1 MATLRTNTD
10 KVQKEQSITTKRL
23 LKKGEVKIIN
33 LAIRKEKLTALLND
47 GRELSIPLEW
57 FAKWGVENIT
67 ADKLKKYEIWQG
79 KNIHFTEINE
89 VLGIEKFTGG
99 FNASC

>member
-1 MATLRTNTD
+1 MPTLRTN
-10 KVQKEQSITTKRL
+10 KSEIKQPILPKIKAQKSVE
-23 LKKGEVKIIN
+23 IIN
-33 LAIRKEKLTALLND
+33 LAVHKDKLTAMLND

-67 ADKLKKYEIWQG
+67 ANKLKKYEIWRG

-89 VLGIEKFTGG
+89 VLGIEKFTEG

>member
-1 MATLRTNTD
+1 MPTLRTN
-10 KVQKEQSITTKRL
+10 KSEIKQPILPKIKAQKSAE
-23 LKKGEVKIIN
+23 IIN
-33 LAIRKEKLTALLND
+33 LAVHKDKLTAMLND

-67 ADKLKKYEIWQG
+67 ANKLKKYEILRG

-89 VLGIEKFTGG
+89 VLGIEKFTEG

>member
-1 MATLRTNTD
+1 MPALRTN
-10 KVQKEQSITTKRL
+10 KSEIKQPILPKIKAQKSAE
-23 LKKGEVKIIN
+23 IIN
-33 LAIRKEKLTALLND
+33 LTVHKDKLTAMLND

-57 FAKWGVENIT
+57 FAKWGVDNVT
-67 ADKLKKYEIWQG
+67 ANKLKKYEIWRG

-89 VLGIEKFTGG
+89 VLGIEKFTEG

>member
-1 MATLRTNTD
+1 MPTLRTN
-10 KVQKEQSITTKRL
+10 KSEIKQPILPKIKARKSVE
-23 LKKGEVKIIN
+23 IIN
-33 LAIRKEKLTALLND
+33 LAVHKDKLTAMLND

-67 ADKLKKYEIWQG
+67 ANKLKKYEIWRG

-89 VLGIEKFTGG
+89 VLGIEKFTEG

>member
-1 MATLRTNTD
+1 MATLRTNTH
-10 KVQKEQSITTKRL
+10 KVQGEKPIISKRTAKKEET
-23 LKKGEVKIIN
+23 KIIDLTVN
-33 LAIRKEKLTALLND
+33 KEKLTALLND

-67 ADKLKKYEIWQG
+67 ANKLKKYEIWRG

-89 VLGIEKFTGG
+89 VLGIEKFTEG

>member
-1 MATLRTNTD
+1 MSILRTN
-10 KVQKEQSITTKRL
+10 KS
-23 LKKGEVKIIN
+23 EVKPPILPKFKVKNTAEIIN
-33 LAIRKEKLTALLND
+33 LTIHKEKLTALLND

-67 ADKLKKYEIWQG
+67 ANKLKKYEIWRG

-89 VLGIEKFTGG
+89 VLGIEKFIGG

>member
-1 MATLRTNTD
+1 MSTLRIN
-10 KVQKEQSITTKRL
+10 KS
-23 LKKGEVKIIN
+23 EVKPPILSKVKVKNTVEIIN
-33 LAIRKEKLTALLND
+33 LTIHKEKLTALLND

-67 ADKLKKYEIWQG
+67 ADKLKKYEIWRG

-89 VLGIEKFTGG
+89 VLGIEKFIGG